1 VCGNFSEENSIHIYI
16 YIYMNERE
24 REKER
29 EISTQVTDLASSIEN

>member
-1 VCGNFSEENSIHIYI
+1 VEISQKKTAYIYI

>member
-16 YIYMNERE
+16 YIMNERE